1 VPTCGA
7 PPIAAAGKDKLF
19 RHRSILLAL
28 AMVVALAFAGS
39 AVGGKPISV
48 PISFDLSAATC
59 SQLPAGGVIHGE
71 GTAEFSETS
80 SGTFHSVINGTATDG
95 AGNTWRFNYDQNG
108 RPVGDGGDVQL
119 TDHFNLV
126 GNAGVLH
133 LHSHF
138 VAVFSSTGDLVD
150 LKQLTGD
157 PVGCDPI

>member
-1 VPTCGA
+1 M
-7 PPIAAAGKDKLF
+7 F
-19 RHRSILLAL
+19 RHGSILLAL
-28 AMVVALAFAGS
+28 ATVAALAFAS
-39 AVGGKPISV
+39 WALGGQPISV

-59 SQLPAGGVIHGE
+59 SQLPAGTVIHGE
-71 GTAEFSETS
+71 GRAEFSGTS

-95 AGNTWRFNYDQNG
+95 AGNTWRFNYNQNG

-138 VAVFSSTGDLVD
+138 VGVFSSTGDFIE